1 MKRNDSKR
9 LLFLSSVDEALRGQL
24 VLLGVRSTHASKKVV
39 KAPPRRIGRPPKNT
53 RLNAKSTRD
62 RILDA
67 AEELF
72 AKHGFDATSVDAIAA
87 HADLTVGALYHHF
100 SAKGELLLDVMRR
113 ALTALPIAQ
122 HMRGDSGRANLLPKM
137 VAHYIDPA
145 SRRLRRIVIELH
157 TVASRDR
164 RVARLLREFSE
175 RMAQDT
181 RTRIETGRREDR
193 LKPLFDADKT
203 ARLLM
208 VLTAGLAH
216 VDTLYPNLLE
226 DGEWREFVRDIVAH
240 LLGEEP

>member
-1 MKRNDSKR
+1 MRRTNP
-9 LLFLSSVDEALRGQL
+9 A
-24 VLLGVRSTHASKKVV
+24 KK
-39 KAPPRRIGRPPKNT
+39 ARTAAPRRIGRPPKDS
-53 RLNAKSTRD
+53 RAKAKSTRD

-72 AKHGFDATSVDAIAA
+72 ARQGFDATSVDAIAA
-87 HADLTVGALYHHF
+87 QADLTVGALYRHF

-122 HMRGDSGRANLLPKM
+122 HMRGDSGRAELLPDM
-137 VAHYIDPA
+137 VAHYIEPA

-175 RMAQDT
+175 RMAIDT
-181 RTRIETGRREDR
+181 RTRIETGRREGR
-193 LKPLFDADKT
+193 LKAAFDPERT

-226 DGEWREFVRDIVAH
+226 DAEWRNFVRDIVAS
-240 LLGEEP
+240 LVGAMP